1 MYSMRRN
8 IVHPGADELIYE
20 IRQIVSVGK
29 KLQSLGIDVIWE
41 NIGDP
46 VQKGEKIAPW
56 IKSIVTNIVE
66 KDSSWAYTATQGEEY
81 TRTFLASKVNER
93 GGHQITPD
101 DILFFN
107 GLGDAVAKIFG
118 FMRRE
123 ARILGPSPAYSTY
136 SSAEAAHSGYEHLT
150 YELNPDNSWMP
161 DLEDIENKVKYNDSI
176 AGILLINPDNPTGA
190 VYEKEIISKIVE
202 ICEKYDCILICDET
216 YAHVNFSESG
226 SIHLSQVIGDK
237 VCGMALRSI
246 SKELPWP
253 GARCGWI
260 EVFNRKNDPI
270 FERYI
275 KTLLDA
281 KMLEVCST
289 TLPQIAIP
297 EIYSSEK
304 FIPHL
309 KERNRKYKERAKQA
323 TEILSSVNG
332 IKVVEPKG
340 GFFLT
345 VTFQE
350 GILNLNQKL
359 EISNIQA
366 KEFIEPLL
374 QNSANDRRF
383 VLNLL
388 AATGICVVPL
398 SSFCC
403 KKDGFRITL
412 LEEDPKKFVSIFET
426 IKNSINQY
434 LGN

>member
-1 MYSMRRN
+1 MRRN

-20 IRQIVSVGK
+20 IRQIVGVGK
-29 KLQSLGIDVIWE
+29 KLQSLGVDVTWE

-46 VQKGEKIAPW
+46 VQKGEMIAPW
-56 IKSIVTNIVE
+56 IKSIVSKIVE
-66 KDSSWAYTATQGEEY
+66 KDSSWAYTATQGEEH
-81 TRTFLASKVNER
+81 TRKFLATKVNER
-93 GGHQITPD
+93 GGVQITPD

-190 VYEKEIISKIVE
+190 VYDKEIISKIVK

-216 YAHVNFSESG
+216 YAHVNFSDSG
-226 SIHLSQVIGDK
+226 VIHLSEVIGDK
-237 VCGMALRSI
+237 VCGIALRSI

-260 EVFNRKNDPI
+260 EVFNRENDPI

-289 TLPQIAIP
+289 TLPQMAIP

-309 KERNRKYKERAKQA
+309 TERNRKYKERAKLA
-323 TEILSSVNG
+323 TEILSKVKG

-345 VTFQE
+345 VTFSE
-350 GILNLNQKL
+350 NILNEKMFL
-359 EISNIQA
+359 EIKNSSA

-374 QNSANDRRF
+374 ENSANDRRF

-388 AATGICVVPL
+388 ASTGICVVPL

-403 KKDGFRITL
+403 KKDGFRVTL
-412 LEEDPKKFVSIFET
+412 LEEDSKKFLWVFET
-426 IKNSINQY
+426 IRDSINLY

>member
-1 MYSMRRN
+1 MRRN

-29 KLQSLGIDVIWE
+29 NLEKLGVEITWE

-56 IKSIVTNIVE
+56 IKEIVTELIQN
-66 KDSSWAYTATQGEEY
+66 DMSWAYTQTQGHEK
-81 TRTFLASKVNER
+81 TRVYLAEKVNER
-93 GGHQITPD
+93 DGVKIGPD

-150 YELNPDNSWMP
+150 YDLIPENGWMP
-161 DLEDIENKVKYNDSI
+161 DLTDIENKIKYNDSI

-190 VYEKEIISKIVE
+190 VYDKEIIRKIVA
-202 ICEKYDCILICDET
+202 ICERYNCILICDET
-216 YAHVNFSESG
+216 YAHVNYSGKG
-226 SIHLSQVIGDK
+226 SIHLSECIGDK
-237 VCGMALRSI
+237 VSGMALRSI

-253 GARCGWI
+253 GSRCGWI
-260 EVFNRKNDPI
+260 EVFNRKKDPL
-270 FERYI
+270 FDRYI
-275 KTLLDA
+275 KSLVDA

-289 TLPQIAIP
+289 TLPQMAIP
-297 EIYSSEK
+297 EIYSSPN

-309 KERNRKYKERAKQA
+309 KARNEKYRQRAREA
-323 TEILSSVNG
+323 VEILSG
-332 IKVVEPKG
+332 ISGINLVEPRG

-345 VTFQE
+345 VSFDE
-350 GILNLNQKL
+350 GILSSKMDL
-359 EISNIQA
+359 EIENVKA

-374 QNSANDRRF
+374 ATAANDRRF
-383 VLNLL
+383 VLKLL

-403 KKDGFRITL
+403 KRDGFRVTL
-412 LEEDPKKFVSIFET
+412 LEEDPKKFELTFQKIGAR
-426 IKNSINQY
+426 IKEY
-434 LGN
+434 LSS

>member
-1 MYSMRRN
+1 MRRN

-20 IRQIVSVGK
+20 IRQIVGVGK
-29 KLQSLGIDVIWE
+29 QLEKLGVNITWE

-46 VQKGEKIAPW
+46 IQKGEAVAPW
-56 IKSIVTNIVE
+56 IKEIVSNLVQ
-66 KDSSWAYTATQGEEY
+66 KDISWAYTATQGAEN
-81 TRTFLASKVNER
+81 TRKFLAQKVNER
-93 GGHQITPD
+93 GGVQITPD

-150 YELNPDNSWMP
+150 YELNPNNNWMP
-161 DLEDIENKVKYNDSI
+161 DISDIENKVKYNDSI

-190 VYEKEIISKIVE
+190 VYNKEIMREIVN

-216 YAHVNFSESG
+216 YAHVNYSGSG
-226 SIHLSQVIGDK
+226 SIHLSEVIGNK

-253 GARCGWI
+253 GSRCGWI
-260 EVFNRKNDPI
+260 EVFIRKNDPL

-289 TLPQIAIP
+289 TLPQMAIP
-297 EIYSSEK
+297 EIYASPN

-309 KERNRKYKERAKQA
+309 NERNQKYKERAKKA
-323 TEILSSVNG
+323 VSILAGTKG

-345 VTFQE
+345 VLFE
-350 GILNLNQKL
+350 DGILNDKMKL
-359 EISNIQA
+359 TITNKSAE
-366 KEFIEPLL
+366 EFIQPLL
-374 QNSANDRRF
+374 RNIANDRRF

-388 AATGICVVPL
+388 AATGICVVPI

-412 LEEDPKKFVSIFET
+412 LEEDPAKFEWVFTTIRDSI
-426 IKNSINQY
+426 KAY
-434 LGN
+434 LG